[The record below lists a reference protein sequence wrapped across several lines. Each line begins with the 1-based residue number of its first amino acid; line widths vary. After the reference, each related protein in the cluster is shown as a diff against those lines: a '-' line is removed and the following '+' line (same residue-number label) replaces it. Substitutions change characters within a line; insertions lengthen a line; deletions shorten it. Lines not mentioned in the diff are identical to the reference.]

1 MENPTDNY
9 LRSSLIEKS
18 NDTFVF
24 NVSKDPVEITQH
36 DLFLQQSL
44 KLSDLKMSVAYS
56 YIGSNQWVRHIE
68 YVNQYP
74 KYYQ

>member
-18 NDTFVF
+18 NDTFDF

-36 DLFLQQSL
+36 DLFFATIIKIIRSENV
-44 KLSDLKMSVAYS
+44 SC
-56 YIGSNQWVRHIE
+56 I
-68 YVNQYP
+68 
-74 KYYQ
+74 